1 MEGEILADYMHL
13 YCQQVTK
20 VIPKP
25 AKKIMKSA
33 MESAKIAWI
42 KAHKKKS
49 KMTLSAAE
57 AKLPEP
63 PAGTSTARRLQNP
76 GHVDIVKALVK
87 VPSIQEMGLKKEGEQ
102 LYSKMMEATTRGLSA
117 SSGGKYFRYVCTY
130 KYTYTGTQE
139 VQGKYLQKTVLR
151 IRVHVHGHV
160 HGHV

>member
-1 MEGEILADYMHL
+1 MEEEILADYMHL

-25 AKKIMKSA
+25 AKKIVKLRQLKSA

-63 PAGTSTARRLQNP
+63 PAGTSTARRLQDP

-102 LYSKMMEATTRGLSA
+102 LYSKMMEATTRWLSA

-130 KYTYTGTQE
+130 KYTYTGTHE
-139 VQGKYLQKTVLR
+139 
-151 IRVHVHGHV
+151 VHGHV
-160 HGHV
+160 HGQVRFE